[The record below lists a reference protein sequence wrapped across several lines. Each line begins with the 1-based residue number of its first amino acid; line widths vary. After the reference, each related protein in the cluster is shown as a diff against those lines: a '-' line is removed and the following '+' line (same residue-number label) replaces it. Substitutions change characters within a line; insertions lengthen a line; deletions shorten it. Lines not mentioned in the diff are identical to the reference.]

1 MDEIK
6 SLVAILRM
14 SGFLFLRNARATA
27 ALPWKPCRLFVKRCP
42 MHILPEAGKV
52 FAALLVFTTTS
63 LAADPADENALQ
75 SLVQAEKNF
84 AQMAMEKGIRDSF
97 LANLA
102 DDGVVFDPGP
112 VNGKEVYLKR
122 PISDARLTWEP
133 IFADVARAGDLG
145 YTTGPWEYKSSSS
158 DEKPSAYGQ
167 FLSVWKKQA
176 DGNWKVVLDGAIDNP
191 APINK
196 QPPAKILPNESANSP
211 AIDLKT
217 ARRALAAAEK
227 ELDAASARDA
237 GAALLDVAAENIR
250 VFRNGRFPAIG
261 RDAARLMIG
270 YDHGKM
276 TAKRGGGGFSRS
288 GDLAYSYGEYTNER
302 LDGVEHGFFVTIWRM
317 SMGGDW
323 KIAADV
329 RKAQPAEQKKPN
341 E

>member
-1 MDEIK
+1 MQ
-6 SLVAILRM
+6 IL
-14 SGFLFLRNARATA
+14 SKLPKLFSVL
-27 ALPWKPCRLFVKRCP
+27 L
-42 MHILPEAGKV
+42 AGS
-52 FAALLVFTTTS
+52 TTLGLES
-63 LAADPADENALQ
+63 SVDNALQ

-102 DDGVVFDPGP
+102 DNAVVFDPGP
-112 VNGKEVYLKR
+112 ANGKEVYLKR
-122 PISDARLTWEP
+122 PVSDARLTWEP
-133 IFADVARAGDLG
+133 IFADIAHAGDLG

-167 FLSVWKKQA
+167 FLSIWKKQA
-176 DGNWKVVLDGAIDNP
+176 DGNWKVVLDGEIDNP

-196 QPPAKILPNESANSP
+196 QPPAEILPNESATSS
-211 AIDLKT
+211 AIDPKT

-227 ELDAASARDA
+227 KFDAASARDA

-250 VFRNGRFPAIG
+250 VFRNGRFPAVG
-261 RDAARLMIG
+261 RDAARLMIS

-276 TAKRGGGGFSRS
+276 TAKRGGGGLSRS

-329 RKAQPAEQKKPN
+329 RKAHPAEEKKPN